1 MRSMARIPETEK
13 NIRMT
18 TAFGGYNHREIIQDG
33 ECFDMQNMSADLYP
47 AMGTRRKRGI
57 TESEETLNGIAGRSE
72 LVLIRGEKVYY
83 GREDT
88 GLEVS
93 TDEAMLPKKIMSL
106 GAYVC
111 IWPDKVYFNT
121 HDFTDQ
127 GSMERRWSAIDHVEF
142 DDSGH
147 HPMDPYENAP
157 VIQLCRGDG
166 TNYDMTTITTASTAP
181 KNPADGKLWIDTS
194 GEADVLRQW
203 SSDRK
208 EWTEVPT
215 VYLKISAPDIGKGL
229 QQYDAVNIRDLKYE
243 VYWTRTTP
251 TLPDRV
257 IQQLKDLNGSTIIYF
272 CGDDYIVI
280 AGMLRQTVN
289 LYWTL
294 EVDREVPDLDYMCES
309 NNRIW
314 GCKYGTELKPR
325 TVYKSN
331 NDNNRFVACDLEGR
345 LYSQLAGTL
354 TVSDTQ
360 PPEPEDDGHRWID
373 TSGEEDKLYRWDAEE
388 EEWKE
393 TEPYVALMAWQDK
406 KFGDNF
412 KIGDYADIEGIV
424 GYNNDGTQPT
434 TDHMRAQAQALNG
447 RHKVVGK
454 ITIRSMSN
462 NYKCIVVN
470 GFADTITNWTD
481 DYTNQF
487 VTIKNDR
494 WDEGIF
500 YNEIRACALGDFKNW
515 NKYMGLSTDSYA
527 ASVGTDGPFTGAAA
541 QAGYPVFFKEN
552 CIHKLYGAAPNSFQ
566 ITTIMCRGVQ
576 QGSGRSVAVVNET
589 ILYKGLSD
597 VMYFDGNMPQSI
609 GENLGDVYY
618 EDARAGAVNGKY
630 YISMRHGD
638 AWSLFVYDT
647 KKGIWTREDDIRA
660 MGFGT
665 VGDELYLIDEENNTL
680 VTVNGTA
687 GTQESGPIEW
697 TAVFGISGIEYIQG
711 GRADMHKYLYM
722 SRFDMR
728 LAMDEDA
735 EAELWIEYDSDGIWI
750 PKGRIKRNRM
760 GMIVLPVVPRRCD
773 HLRAKI
779 TGRGGFR
786 ILSLSKV
793 LEVGSDG

>member
-72 LVLIRGEKVYY
+72 LVLVKGQEVFY
-83 GREDT
+83 GGMAT
-88 GLEVS
+88 GLMVS
-93 TDEAMLPKKIMSL
+93 DGEDMLPKQIVSL

-111 IWPDKVYFNT
+111 IWPDKKYVNT

-127 GSMERRWSAIDHVEF
+127 GEMERYWYDGDHAIWPSGEIPGSPVE
-142 DDSGH
+142 G
-147 HPMDPYENAP
+147 AP
-157 VIQLCRGDG
+157 IIQLCDGDG
-166 TNYDMTTITTASTAP
+166 TDYDMTTITTAKTAP
-181 KNPADGKLWIDTS
+181 KNPADGKLWIDQS
-194 GEADVLRQW
+194 GDSDVLRQW

-215 VYLKISAPDIGKGL
+215 VYLKISAPEIGKGL
-229 QQYDAVNIRDLKYE
+229 KQYDGVVIKNLKYE
-243 VYWTRTTP
+243 PYWENAYTITN
-251 TLPDRV
+251 RV
-257 IQQLKDLNGSTIIYF
+257 KKQLEALNGSTIIYF
-272 CGDDYIVI
+272 CGNDYIVI
-280 AGMLRQTVN
+280 AGMLSRMVN
-289 LYWTL
+289 LYTTL
-294 EVDREVPDLDYMCES
+294 QVNREVPKLDYMCES

-314 GCKYGTELKPR
+314 GCKYGPDVKKEII
-325 TVYKSN
+325 
-331 NDNNRFVACDLEGR
+331 FHC
-345 LYSQLAGTL
+345 AGGIVQIAPSSSTGTTL
-354 TVSDTQ
+354 TD
-360 PPEPEDDGHRWID
+360 EDMTVADSAPDNPQNGDLWMD
-373 TSGEEDKLYRWDAEE
+373 TSGETDVLKKYRTSSGTWIEEQAYVKLFTPTIGYDIGANISTNE
-388 EEWKE
+388 
-393 TEPYVALMAWQDK
+393 YVDISGLMAVRYLDNPEPNDK
-406 KFGDNF
+406 VKKQVRDMNGHHQVIWRDD
-412 KIGDYADIEGIV
+412 KTIVIKGIV
-424 GYNNDGTQPT
+424 EFRVQSGHSITGDEN
-434 TDHMRAQAQALNG
+434 
-447 RHKVVGK
+447 VK
-454 ITIRSMSN
+454 IEKANT
-462 NYKCIVVN
+462 
-470 GFADTITNWTD
+470 
-481 DYTNQF
+481 
-487 VTIKNDR
+487 
-494 WDEGIF
+494 DEGTF
-500 YNEIRACALGDFKNW
+500 YNEVRACALGDFKNW

-660 MGFGT
+660 MGFAT
-665 VGDELYLIDEENNTL
+665 VGDELYMIDEENNTL

-750 PKGRIKRNRM
+750 QKGRIKRNRM

>member
-1 MRSMARIPETEK
+1 MKSMARIPETEK

-18 TAFGGYNHREIIQDG
+18 TAFGGYNHKEIIQDG

-72 LVLIRGEKVYY
+72 LVLIRGGDVYY
-83 GREDT
+83 GGVDT
-88 GLEVS
+88 GLDVS
-93 TDEAMLPKKIMSL
+93 TDEAMLPKKIVSL

-111 IWPDKVYFNT
+111 IWPDKVFFNT
-121 HDFTDQ
+121 HDFTDR
-127 GSMERRWSAIDHVEF
+127 GSMERRWCALDYVEPV
-142 DDSGH
+142 DD
-147 HPMDPYENAP
+147 PTEPYEDAP
-157 VIQLCRGDG
+157 VVQLCRGDG
-166 TNYDMTTITTASTAP
+166 TNYDMTTITTSTTAP
-181 KNPADGKLWIDTS
+181 SNPADGKLWIDTS
-194 GEADVLRQW
+194 GDVDVLRQY
-203 SSDRK
+203 SNDRK
-208 EWTEVPT
+208 EWSEVPT
-215 VYLKISAPDIGKGL
+215 VYVKISAPDIGKGL
-229 QQYDAVNIRDLKYE
+229 QQYDAVNIRDLEYIN
-243 VYWTRTTP
+243 YWNWIQP
-251 TLPDRV
+251 ALNSRV
-257 IQQLKDLNGSTIIYF
+257 LQQLKEMNGSHIVYF

-280 AGMLRQTVN
+280 AAMLRQTVN
-289 LYWTL
+289 LYYAL
-294 EVDREVPDLDYMCES
+294 NVDREVPDLDCMCES
-309 NNRIW
+309 GNRIW
-314 GCKYGTELKPR
+314 GCKYGTEKKPK
-325 TVYKSN
+325 TIYNSDNLN
-331 NDNNRFVACDLEGR
+331 NLVNLCDLEGHW
-345 LYSQLAGTL
+345 YAQWNNTL
-354 TVSDTQ
+354 TVSGTA
-360 PPEPEDDGHRWID
+360 PEDPEDGERWID
-373 TSGEEDKLYRWDAEE
+373 NSGDTDVLYRWDAAG

-393 TEPYVALMAWQDK
+393 TTPYVYLLANKMKAM
-406 KFGDNF
+406 GDNF
-412 KIGDYADIEGIV
+412 EVGDYADITGMI
-424 GYNNDGTQPT
+424 GYWNGYPGQT
-434 TDHMRAQAQALNG
+434 TDKMRAQVQALNG

-454 ITIRSMSN
+454 FTAN
-462 NYKCIVVN
+462 GGYKCIIVEGIVE
-470 GFADTITNWTD
+470 DTMNWTHD
-481 DYTNQF
+481 TGSEY
-487 VTIKNDR
+487 VIIRNDR
-494 WDEGIF
+494 WDEGIY

-515 NKYMGLSTDSYA
+515 SKYMGLSTDSYA

-576 QGSGRSVAVVNET
+576 NGSGRSVAVVNET

-609 GENLGDVYY
+609 GENLGDVFY
-618 EDARAGAVNGKY
+618 EDARAGTVNGKY

-647 KKGIWTREDDIRA
+647 KKGIWTREDDTRA
-660 MGFGT
+660 LGFAT

-680 VTVNGTA
+680 VTVNGSA

-750 PKGRIKRNRM
+750 QKGRIKRNRM